1 MDKLIYTAFNTVNNI
16 YDNRAVRAQNL
27 ANISVP
33 GYKRDLGSKSVGTAF
48 LDNMQTLQSR
58 AMAVQDDNNYFSSQP
73 GSLSQTDVDTDI
85 AISGDGYF
93 LVQGTGA
100 PSLSRRGDL
109 RVANDG
115 TLENGTSQKIL
126 NAELLPIQ
134 VPAHRVMKISDDGNV
149 IIEPLGSGPG
159 TEQVIGKIAMT
170 LAAGVSL
177 KKFPDGEIRSLDGT
191 VPPLDETV
199 SVLPKHVELSNVNI
213 TEELINSIED
223 QRQYEINIK
232 MISSA
237 SELDE
242 SGATLMR
249 MPS

>member
-58 AMAVQDDNNYFSSQP
+58 AMAIQDDNNYFSSQP

-126 NAELLPIQ
+126 NSELLPIQ
-134 VPAHRVMKISDDGNV
+134 VPANRAMKISDDGNV
-149 IIEPLGSGPG
+149 IIEPLGADPG

-170 LAAGVSL
+170 LAEGVSL
-177 KKFPDGEIRSLDGT
+177 KKFADGEIRALDGT
-191 VPPLDETV
+191 VPPLDDTV

>member
-33 GYKRDLGSKSVGTAF
+33 GYRRDLGAKSVGTAF

-58 AMAVQDDNNYFSSQP
+58 AMAIQDNNNYFSAQP

-85 AISGDGYF
+85 AISGDGY
-93 LVQGTGA
+93 LVVKGVGT

-126 NAELLPIQ
+126 NTELVPIQ
-134 VPAHRVMKISDDGNV
+134 VPAHRSMKISDDGEI
-149 IIEPLGSGPG
+149 IIEPLGSDPG
-159 TEQVIGKIAMT
+159 TKQTVGKIALT
-170 LAAGVSL
+170 LAAGVEL
-177 KKFPDGEIRSLDGT
+177 KKFPDGEIRSMDGT
-191 VPPLDETV
+191 VPPLDATV
-199 SVLPKHVELSNVNI
+199 SVLPKHVELSNVNV

-242 SGATLMR
+242 AGTSLMR

>member
-58 AMAVQDDNNYFSSQP
+58 AMAIQDDNNYFSSQP

-126 NAELLPIQ
+126 NSELLPIQ
-134 VPAHRVMKISDDGNV
+134 VPANRAMKISDDGNV
-149 IIEPLGSGPG
+149 IIEPLGSDPG

-170 LAAGVSL
+170 LAEGVSL
-177 KKFPDGEIRSLDGT
+177 KKFADGEIRALDGT
-191 VPPLDETV
+191 VPPLDDTV
-199 SVLPKHVELSNVNI
+199 SVLPKHVELSNVNV